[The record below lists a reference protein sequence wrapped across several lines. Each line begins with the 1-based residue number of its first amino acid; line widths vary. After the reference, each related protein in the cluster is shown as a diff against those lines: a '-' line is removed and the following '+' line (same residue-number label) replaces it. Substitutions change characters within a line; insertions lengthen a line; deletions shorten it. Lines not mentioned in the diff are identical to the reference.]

1 MENTTNRRFV
11 EDNYSGENRYFAEIL
26 IDIIKV
32 KLTEGI
38 PLENISFGIVPT
50 GGIGDNN
57 RSTDVLPSEI

>member
-11 EDNYSGENRYFAEIL
+11 EDNYSGENRYFAEIF

-38 PLENISFGIVPT
+38 PLESISFGIVSI

-57 RSTDVLPSEI
+57 RSTGVLPSVF